1 MSCKK
6 DKLCHEESNEEKV
19 KYIPFYSD
27 YIHFLECKII
37 DNLDYDTRDIIIME
51 YIGDLMSGKRKDKLY
66 RKERDEDNEE
76 FSKKDIEE

>member
-1 MSCKK
+1 MS
-6 DKLCHEESNEEKV
+6 DEEKV

-51 YIGDLMSGKRKDKLY
+51 YIEDLINGKRKDKLY
-66 RKERDEDNEE
+66 RKEKESGEDNEKI
-76 FSKKDIEE
+76 FEE

>member
-1 MSCKK
+1 MERNRLVGVFMS
-6 DKLCHEESNEEKV
+6 DEEKV

-51 YIGDLMSGKRKDKLY
+51 YIEDLINGKRKDKLY
-66 RKERDEDNEE
+66 RKEKESGEDNEKI
-76 FSKKDIEE
+76 FEE